1 MKIFLAGGES
11 RHWLNAPLIEAE
23 HEDISRRRV
32 LLQYGERNQADC
44 MGGIVPDVRDE
55 SILSR
60 CNDRRQLAEVSR
72 DLYSEWGGYG

>member
-1 MKIFLAGGES
+1 
-11 RHWLNAPLIEAE
+11 
-23 HEDISRRRV
+23 
-32 LLQYGERNQADC
+32 

-72 DLYSEWGGYG
+72 DLYSEWGGMGSIDDTVLGKPSHDNEVSRRLNSGDYSTRGGYS